1 MKQKHK
7 NYIQLDQL
15 KKIKKTKNGLKRNIK
30 MQLNRNEKIPYV
42 QVKQNNGK
50 KKVKNP
56 PPMLHHLHQRRGV
69 LRTLSNIHER
79 DFYKNGRGP

>member
-50 KKVKNP
+50 KKLKT
-56 PPMLHHLHQRRGV
+56 
-69 LRTLSNIHER
+69 LRLCCIIYTNAEA
-79 DFYKNGRGP
+79 Y

>member
-42 QVKQNNGK
+42 QVKLK
-50 KKVKNP
+50 T
-56 PPMLHHLHQRRGV
+56 
-69 LRTLSNIHER
+69 LRLCCIIYTNAEA
-79 DFYKNGRGP
+79 Y